1 MKVILLSDVKNLGK
15 AGEAVEVAE
24 GYARNYL
31 FPRGLAAE
39 ASSGK
44 LKDLERKKEAERR
57 RQAKEEQ
64 DARDLLKRLKESR
77 IEIKAKAGDSG
88 RLFGSITAQDV
99 AAAIKAATGEEIDKK
114 KIELPQPIK
123 SVGQHTAIVRPYAG
137 ISGEVTITVVE
148 EK

>member
-31 FPRGLAAE
+31 LPRGLAAE

-64 DARDLLKRLKESR
+64 DARDILRRLKENK
-77 IEIKAKAGDSG
+77 IVIKARAGDSG

-114 KIELPQPIK
+114 KIELSQPIK
-123 SVGQHTAIVRPYAG
+123 SVGQYTAIVRPHAG
-137 ISGEVTITVVE
+137 ISGEVTVTVVE